1 MSRQLAMSN
10 LTYVT
15 YQTFPANTA
24 NSMQSIAMIKNFV
37 RNGCDV
43 KLVFPNRSKK
53 SSKNLKELQNHY
65 SFKES
70 ICVEV
75 LDHNLPFKDFEG
87 KTYFKKARFN
97 ISHFLWS
104 RNATK
109 YVIKNARKNEKY
121 FTRSDW
127 IFYFLAKKGKN
138 VIFECHQLSKIR
150 KFVIKRVQTKTNAK
164 IIFTNKLLYQDV
176 KISESFSNNIKVI
189 ENGYDEDFFKQDP
202 VKKKESAI
210 FVGNLL
216 RFNKDR
222 NINFLIQA
230 FKDPRLNG
238 YELLIIGGPEFRKV
252 ELENKIISK
261 GIKNIKILGELDRF
275 NSIKHILYSKVGI
288 LINSEDNVHST
299 RHTSPLKYYEYLK
312 GNLKVVASDFP
323 SHRSLSFSEYIYFFD
338 NSDLESFINS
348 IKEAFNDNK
357 VNNFVLEELSLY
369 SRAKKILNF
378 FARLEGFEP
387 PTL

>member
-1 MSRQLAMSN
+1 MIN

-43 KLVFPNRSKK
+43 KLVFPNRSKN
-53 SSKNLKELQNHY
+53 SNKNLKKLQNYY
-65 SFKES
+65 SFKETFN
-70 ICVEV
+70 IEV
-75 LDHNLPFKDFEG
+75 LEHNLPFKDYEG
-87 KTYFKKARFN
+87 NVYFKKARYN
-97 ISHFLWS
+97 ISHFLWA

-109 YVIKNARKNEKY
+109 FVIRNAREDEKY

-138 VIFECHQLSKIR
+138 VIFECHQLSNIR
-150 KFVIKRVQTKTNAK
+150 KWVFKRIQTKTNAK
-164 IIFTNKLLYQDV
+164 IIFTNNLLFQDAR
-176 KISESFSNNIKVI
+176 ISESFLNNIKVL
-189 ENGYDEDFFKQDP
+189 ENGYDDDFFKQD
-202 VKKKESAI
+202 VAEKKDSAI

-230 FKDPRLNG
+230 FKDPRLNE

-252 ELENKIISK
+252 ELENE
-261 GIKNIKILGELDRF
+261 IKSENITNIKILGELDRF
-275 NSIKHILYSKVGI
+275 SSIKYILNSKVGI

-312 GNLKVVASDFP
+312 GKLKVVASDFP
-323 SHRSLSFSEYIYFFD
+323 SHRSLAFSENIHFF
-338 NSDLESFINS
+338 NNLDLESLILS
-348 IKEAFNDNK
+348 IEEAFNDK
-357 VNNFVLEELSLY
+357 TEYEFELGEFSFY
-369 SRAKKILNF
+369 SRAKKTLAF

>member
-1 MSRQLAMSN
+1 MLN

-43 KLVFPNRSKK
+43 KLVFPNRSIK
-53 SSKNLKELQNHY
+53 STNNLKVLQNHY
-65 SFKES
+65 SFKET
-70 ICVEV
+70 ILIEV
-75 LDHNLPFKDFEG
+75 LDHNLPFKDYEG
-87 KTYFKKARFN
+87 KIYFKKLRYI
-97 ISHFLWS
+97 ISHFLWAKKAS
-104 RNATK
+104 EF
-109 YVIKNARKNEKY
+109 VVKNARENEKY

-127 IFYFLAKKGKN
+127 IFYFLAKNGEN

-150 KFVIKRVQTKTNAK
+150 NWIIKRVVSKYNAK
-164 IIFTNKLLYQDV
+164 IIFTNKLLYLDSR
-176 KISESFSNNIKVI
+176 ISKSVLDNIKI
-189 ENGYDEDFFKQDP
+189 LENGYDEDFFNQDV

-230 FKDPRLNG
+230 FKDPRLNR
-238 YELLIIGGPEFRKV
+238 YELLVVGGPEFRKI
-252 ELENKIISK
+252 ELENQIVSENIN
-261 GIKNIKILGELDRF
+261 NIKILGELNRL
-275 NSIKHILYSKVGI
+275 NSIKQILGSKVGI
-288 LINSEDNVHST
+288 LINSDDNIHST

-312 GNLKVVASDFP
+312 GNLKIVASDFP
-323 SHRSLSFSEYIYFFD
+323 SHRSLSFSENIHFF
-338 NSDLESFINS
+338 NNLDLESFIKS
-348 IKEAFNDNK
+348 IEKAFADN
-357 VNNFVLEELSLY
+357 NLSNFELEEFSFN
-369 SRAKKILNF
+369 SRSKKILAF
-378 FARLEGFEP
+378 YARPEGFEP

>member
-1 MSRQLAMSN
+1 MSN

-43 KLVFPNRSKK
+43 KLVFPNRSKN

-65 SFKES
+65 SFKET
-70 ICVEV
+70 ICIEL
-75 LDHNLPFKDFEG
+75 LDHNLPFKDYEG
-87 KTYFKKARFN
+87 KVYFKKARYN
-97 ISHFLWS
+97 ISHFLWA

-109 YVIKNARKNEKY
+109 FVIKNARKDERY

-127 IFYFLAKKGKN
+127 IFYFLVKKGKD

-150 KFVIKRVQTKTNAK
+150 KWVFKRIENKTNAK
-164 IIFTNKLLYQDV
+164 IIFTNKLLYQDAR
-176 KISESFSNNIKVI
+176 ISENFFNNIKVL
-189 ENGYDEDFFKQDP
+189 ENGYDEDFFKQDTGER
-202 VKKKESAI
+202 KESAI

-238 YELLIIGGPEFRKV
+238 YELLVIGGPEFRKV
-252 ELENKIISK
+252 ELENEIISEN
-261 GIKNIKILGELDRF
+261 IKNIKILGELDRF
-275 NSIKHILYSKVGI
+275 NSIKHILQSKVGI
-288 LINSEDNVHST
+288 LINSEDNTHST

-323 SHRSLSFSEYIYFFD
+323 SHRSLSFAENIYFF
-338 NSDLESFINS
+338 NSLDLESFINS
-348 IKEAFNDNK
+348 IEEAFRDNK
-357 VNNFVLEELSLY
+357 ENNFELGELSFN
-369 SRAKKILNF
+369 SRAKEILAF
-378 FARLEGFEP
+378 FARPEGFEP